1 MKKESTLSALHPHE
15 AQIRSI
21 QAAAPVSGS
30 EHRFYVTMA
39 LAILIT
45 VFWGFAPSY
54 YFKPFAPVETHPLP
68 ILIHAHAIVFSAWI
82 LLLLCQTTLVAA
94 GRTVLHR
101 RLGIAAAAAAPL
113 FVVLGLLVAIKGA
126 RDGWNPGGGFPDSL
140 AFMAVGLGD
149 LVLFS
154 SFVAAGLYYRRRPE
168 LHRRLMFLGTIGGL
182 AWPSIVRMPYIAPR
196 PGAMFGVLAAL
207 VMAPPVRDL
216 LLTRRLHPASFWG
229 GIVILASFPIRG
241 AVAMSSTWHI
251 FAYWLT
257 H

>member
-21 QAAAPVSGS
+21 QAAAPVSRS

-82 LLLLCQTTLVAA
+82 LLLLCQTTLVTA
-94 GRTVLHR
+94 G
-101 RLGIAAAAAAPL
+101 
-113 FVVLGLLVAIKGA
+113 
-126 RDGWNPGGGFPDSL
+126 
-140 AFMAVGLGD
+140 
-149 LVLFS
+149 
-154 SFVAAGLYYRRRPE
+154 
-168 LHRRLMFLGTIGGL
+168 
-182 AWPSIVRMPYIAPR
+182 
-196 PGAMFGVLAAL
+196 
-207 VMAPPVRDL
+207 PVRDL
-216 LLTRRLHPASFWG
+216 LLTRRLHPTSFWG